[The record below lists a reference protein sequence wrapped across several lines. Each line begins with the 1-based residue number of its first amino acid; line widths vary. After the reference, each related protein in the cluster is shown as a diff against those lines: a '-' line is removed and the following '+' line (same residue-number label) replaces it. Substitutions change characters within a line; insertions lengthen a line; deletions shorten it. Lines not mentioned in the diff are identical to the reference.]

1 MCDFET
7 LVSLD
12 TNLDC
17 DGRECLVDTVKVVEV
32 VPGAYYEYIPAPCV
46 HLPFYEDGAK
56 IFSGKTYN
64 LAMCGNKKIPS
75 ALSTCCGV
83 YTDRQPNARGLSNYG
98 DILSEYRDEKL
109 THAGNRARC
118 QDWGREE
125 CDPIYLGREDGFQG
139 HLLHRQSAKD
149 IHTDSKRIQ
158 RYNNY
163 HWTTA
168 SCAIQV
174 KVQSDGLIGK

>member
-12 TNLDC
+12 TNLNC

-32 VPGAYYEYIPAPCV
+32 VPGSFYEYIPAPCV

-56 IFSGKTYN
+56 IFSGKSYN

-83 YTDRQPNARGLSNYG
+83 YTDRQPNANGVSNYG

-109 THAGNRARC
+109 TYAGNQARC
-118 QDWGREE
+118 QDWGRQE
-125 CDPIYLGREDGFQG
+125 CDPIYMGREDGFQG

-163 HWTTA
+163 LWTTA